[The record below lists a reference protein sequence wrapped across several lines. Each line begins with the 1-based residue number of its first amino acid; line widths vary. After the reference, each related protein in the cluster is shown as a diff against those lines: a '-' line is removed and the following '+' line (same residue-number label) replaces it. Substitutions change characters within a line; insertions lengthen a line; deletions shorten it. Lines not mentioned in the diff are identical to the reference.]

1 MNNFNELIRGRN
13 GYCLYNKNDIYIGK
27 SLKYYG
33 EFSQLEAEVF
43 KQICKSNDTVI
54 EVGANIGTHTQI
66 FSKLV
71 GNKGVV
77 LAYEPQRIVFQT
89 LCANMALNSITNV
102 YTFQE
107 ALGNEEKYIKVP
119 DLNFKKQNNFGGVS
133 LEKQL
138 NGTPVKQSKLDNL
151 VNKINRLR
159 FIKID
164 VEGMEID
171 VLKGAKNLISKFKPM
186 IYVENDR
193 QEKSK
198 ELIELIQSYGYEL
211 YWHLPPLFNPNN
223 FKKNKKNIFGNIVS
237 VNMLC
242 VHNDNKFV
250 IKGLK
255 KVEDTSFHPMK
266 NKQNSKKDFRYFY
279 NIALQFE
286 KQKQYSKAI
295 QAYKMA
301 IKLNPKYTKAINNL
315 AILFYNIKMYEQSA
329 KIFQV
334 ALDIDPNFIEV
345 YSNMGAALNKAKK
358 YDEAIK
364 ALETAIQKS
373 PKHAGAYTNL
383 GNVYNKLYEYKKAI
397 KMHEKSI
404 KLDPK
409 GCNAYSNVATSYK
422 QLGQTQKAIQN
433 YKKAIELKPDF
444 VNAHF
449 DLATVY
455 LSIENFLDGF
465 EQYEWRFKKD
475 EMISHIIK
483 YKEIYTKSRFDGTQ
497 DIKNRKLL
505 VHSEQGFGDSIMFAR
520 FVSSI
525 KQRYG
530 CEVILQCRDE
540 LKTLFENSIEN
551 VDYFYARGD
560 EKTPDFD
567 YQISM
572 LSLPYL
578 YKISEAK
585 QIDCGYPYLKAQD
598 DEDLKIK
605 KTKGMIDI
613 GICWSASVTGE
624 SYDGKVFD
632 LKFLEPLIK
641 HPKINVYSLQVGVEK
656 EDIKKYGYEDDIIDL
671 TDKLT
676 DFNKTASLVKQL
688 DLTISSDTSVAHLCA
703 ALDLEVWVPL
713 QKIPDWRWLN
723 KGEKTPWYNSAK
735 LFRQKTAR
743 VWDGVFQSIFAKL
756 SKQFKIKIK

>member
-1 MNNFNELIRGRN
+1 M
-13 GYCLYNKNDIYIGK
+13 
-27 SLKYYG
+27 
-33 EFSQLEAEVF
+33 
-43 KQICKSNDTVI
+43 
-54 EVGANIGTHTQI
+54 
-66 FSKLV
+66 
-71 GNKGVV
+71 
-77 LAYEPQRIVFQT
+77 
-89 LCANMALNSITNV
+89 
-102 YTFQE
+102 
-107 ALGNEEKYIKVP
+107 
-119 DLNFKKQNNFGGVS
+119 
-133 LEKQL
+133 
-138 NGTPVKQSKLDNL
+138 
-151 VNKINRLR
+151 
-159 FIKID
+159 
-164 VEGMEID
+164 
-171 VLKGAKNLISKFKPM
+171 
-186 IYVENDR
+186 
-193 QEKSK
+193 
-198 ELIELIQSYGYEL
+198 
-211 YWHLPPLFNPNN
+211 
-223 FKKNKKNIFGNIVS
+223 NKKNITISQDIIEYFKDLNSKAIILDYGCTLGKISLELIAQYDCKIIAVNLNLTDPKLYTKHENIKIFQPNTLRDAILDGLRVDGVVCINSLGYLKDPLSHISLIKASCKKDALIYILNKKISKNS
-237 VNMLC
+237 VNIYALS
-242 VHNDNKFV
+242 VNKFTQID
-250 IKGLK
+250 IKNIQDDAFILK
-255 KVEDTSFHPMK
+255 AENSKANIIPKELKVYINKAFQLHK
-266 NKQNSKKDFRYFY
+266 NKQYNKAIKLYGELRKKYFLYGDVYYGLAINLKSTGKIEQAIKAYIRAIQLEPLNSNFY
-279 NIALQFE
+279 NGIALFYEQI
-286 KQKQYSKAI
+286 KQYDKAI
-295 QAYKMA
+295 QSYKMA
-301 IKLNPKYTKAINNL
+301 IKINPKFTKAINNL

-334 ALDIDPNFIEV
+334 ALDVDPNFIEV

-364 ALETAIQKS
+364 ALETAIQKN

-404 KLDPK
+404 KLDPN

-422 QLGQTQKAIQN
+422 QLGQTKKAIQN

-455 LSIENFLDGF
+455 LSIQNFLDGF

-483 YKEIYTKSRFDGTQ
+483 YKQIYTKPRFDGTQ
-497 DIKNRKLL
+497 DIKDKKLL

-551 VDYFYARGD
+551 VDYFYARGE

-578 YKISEAK
+578 YKISESK
-585 QIDCGYPYLKAQD
+585 QLDYGYPYLKAQD
-598 DEDLKIK
+598 DEDLKITK
-605 KTKGMIDI
+605 AKGMIDI

-656 EDIKKYGYEDDIIDL
+656 EDIKKYGFEDDIIDL

-688 DLTISSDTSVAHLCA
+688 DLTISSDTSVAHLVA
-703 ALDLEVWVPL
+703 SLDLPVWVPL

-756 SKQFKIKIK
+756 SKEFKIKIK